1 MFENNGIRV
10 FIRVFCWLNADFR
23 VLKKKKKKNPKR
35 NLIPLYPNRPVHL
48 SSDGVVAMHVFY

>member
-1 MFENNGIRV
+1 MLFFV
-10 FIRVFCWLNADFR
+10 F
-23 VLKKKKKKNPKR
+23 LKKKKKKNPKR